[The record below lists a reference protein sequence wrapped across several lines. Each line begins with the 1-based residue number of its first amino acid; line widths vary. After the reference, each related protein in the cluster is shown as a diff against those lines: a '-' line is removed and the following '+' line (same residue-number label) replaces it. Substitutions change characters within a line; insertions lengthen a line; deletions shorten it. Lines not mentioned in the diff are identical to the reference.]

1 MRNGRP
7 ARLPSPVTG
16 SGDGIFLTG
25 TKIDELHLN
34 DAVLA
39 AYAGA
44 YSSTELNATYKLS
57 VENGILVLRNNNWNS
72 PLKLNPLVRDEFE
85 SGDIG
90 TLVFQ
95 RDADGRISGL
105 SVFAGRIRIC
115 AGTPGWNLRG
125 GVP

>member
-1 MRNGRP
+1 MKVK
-7 ARLPSPVTG
+7 VTYQ
-16 SGDGIFLTG
+16 DEIFTA

-34 DAVLA
+34 DAALA

-57 VENGILVLRNNNWNS
+57 VENGNLMLRTNWNS

-85 SGDIG
+85 SDGFG

-95 RDADGRISGL
+95 RDTDGRISGP
-105 SVFAGRIRIC
+105 SVFAGRIRNV
-115 AGTPGWNLRG
+115 TFERTN
-125 GVP
+125 